1 MKENTLIDNA
11 IEAFRCL
18 PGVGP
23 KSAQRMLLYLL
34 ERDREGGRRLA
45 NLLIDAIENVGH
57 CESCRNLT
65 DTSSCRICSDK
76 SRDSS
81 LLCIV
86 ETPAD
91 IIAIEQSGSYHG
103 YYFVLMGT
111 LSPIDGRGPEEL
123 GVEQLIKRCSRG
135 VKEIILAIS
144 STVEGEAT
152 AHYLTE
158 MMAELPAS
166 LTRIAQGIPLGG
178 ELEFVDRGTLSRAIQ
193 GRKSLHSE

>member
-1 MKENTLIDNA
+1 MKQQTLIEEVV
-11 IEAFRCL
+11 EAFRCL

-34 ERDREGGRRLA
+34 ERDREGGRRLGS
-45 NLLIDAIENVGH
+45 LLIDAIEKIGN

-65 DTSSCRICSDK
+65 DTSRCEICRDQ

-81 LLCIV
+81 MLCIV

-91 IIAIEQSGSYHG
+91 VIAVEQSGSYRG

-123 GVEQLIKRCSRG
+123 GIDHLVNRCSSD
-135 VKEIILAIS
+135 VKEVILAVS

-152 AHYLTE
+152 AHYISESLK
-158 MMAELPAS
+158 ALSAS
-166 LTRIAQGIPLGG
+166 ISRIAQGIPLGG
-178 ELEFVDRGTLSRAIQ
+178 ELEFVDGGTLTHAIQ
-193 GRKSLHSE
+193 GRKSLRSE